1 MPRSTVRRILAQQK
15 MRPLKDLQLLLSKST
30 VASSAQHAQQQEVIS
45 RRFITY
51 PPLSQSQSQSQ
62 SQSRSSQTNN
72 AVADA
77 DASSLI
83 ERNTQVVEL
92 IQALD
97 NVRQVQKYLGL
108 EYKTRETRRNE
119 LLEWKASLDG
129 AIRKNDIRLAKE
141 IFYSPPD
148 TNIDTGPCNM
158 NMNMNMN
165 AENANAN
172 ANANANSNVNLDD
185 SNMDDIGVP
194 LFKTYENLANRL
206 RPDEIQTMF
215 EIYVKVEELY
225 SNMQQASEEE
235 QLSKDIVRK
244 RLRILN
250 RLIKMVKNVQIDP
263 NSRSTRTGTGTST
276 GTRNSVSFKKY
287 MHIVNDLSTTIQ
299 CIVEPE
305 IQQQLYP
312 ALIKNFHLA
321 HHKMKNLRG
330 WMADDTRQTERELW
344 DNALFSLNL
353 VDDCFFEIA
362 DSDNDSDN
370 KNEINSENKNDTET
384 SLRLYSA
391 LLGLSTY
398 RKRDHFPFL
407 ALMNSLVRKG
417 T

>member
-1 MPRSTVRRILAQQK
+1 MPRSSVRRILAQQK

-51 PPLSQSQSQSQ
+51 PLSQSQSQ

-72 AVADA
+72 DA
-77 DASSLI
+77 DASSSSSSLI

-92 IQALD
+92 LQALD

-108 EYKTRETRRNE
+108 EYKTRETRRKE

-129 AIRKNDIRLAKE
+129 AISKNDIRLAKE
-141 IFYSPPD
+141 IFHSPPD
-148 TNIDTGPCNM
+148 TADIDIDTGACNNM
-158 NMNMNMN
+158 HMNMNMN
-165 AENANAN
+165 ADNANVN
-172 ANANANSNVNLDD
+172 ANVNLDD

-225 SNMQQASEEE
+225 SNMQQACEEE
-235 QLSKDIVRK
+235 QLSKDIVQK

-263 NSRSTRTGTGTST
+263 NSRPTRTGTGT

-299 CIVEPE
+299 CIEEPE

-353 VDDCFFEIA
+353 VDDRFFEMA
-362 DSDNDSDN
+362 DSDSENNSDSDN

-391 LLGLSTY
+391 LLNLSTY
-398 RKRDHFPFL
+398 RKKDHFPFL
-407 ALMNSLVRKG
+407 PLMNLLVRKG